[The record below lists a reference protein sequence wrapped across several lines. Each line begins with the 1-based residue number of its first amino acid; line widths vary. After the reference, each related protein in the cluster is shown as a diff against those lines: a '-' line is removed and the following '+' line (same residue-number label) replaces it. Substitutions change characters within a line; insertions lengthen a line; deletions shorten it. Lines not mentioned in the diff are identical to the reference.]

1 MRGLL
6 AKHGLIA
13 RGMPAPDS
21 FGDYGMAV
29 IRRLRELA
37 PYAVMELVL
46 PGGSLL
52 AALLWL
58 HRRQKKASQFTRRE
72 IPSLPAFSSVPRC
85 HGDRS

>member
-1 MRGLL
+1 MRGLPT
-6 AKHGLIA
+6 KHGLIA
-13 RGMPAPDS
+13 RCMSAPDS

-29 IRRLRELA
+29 IRRLRGLA

-58 HRRQKKASQFTRRE
+58 YRRYKNASEFT
-72 IPSLPAFSSVPRC
+72 P
-85 HGDRS
+85 H